1 MELEQPG
8 GLQPGPGVCRKRK
21 RKVLLHLALK
31 KPGNLVLLQKCGIE
45 AGKYSW
51 ECRYEIMDASM
62 SYNNHADMGSTC
74 ITDSRG
80 SGSADYLTRHLGY
93 SINPHD
99 INGSVIETIFGQMR
113 QVAQHNLSAT
123 N

>member
-21 RKVLLHLALK
+21 RKSTSPPCSEKAI
-31 KPGNLVLLQKCGIE
+31 LLQKCGIE

-62 SYNNHADMGSTC
+62 
-74 ITDSRG
+74 
-80 SGSADYLTRHLGY
+80 
-93 SINPHD
+93 
-99 INGSVIETIFGQMR
+99 
-113 QVAQHNLSAT
+113 
-123 N
+123 